1 MSQYQVR
8 HTITTITIP
17 GVPHNVQG
25 GVQANVQLPTVLQ
38 ERPPAEV
45 WIQEEMLNQV
55 KFFVDK
61 QEGSCEFSYR
71 TSFSSS
77 PKFLFSATRKTA
89 KTSQS
94 RSVTLLMTKNA
105 RIFLMR

>member
-1 MSQYQVR
+1 MQIVQILMSQYQVR
-8 HTITTITIP
+8 HTITAITIP

-55 KFFVDK
+55 KVFWGEFVKKLPINWEGSGK
-61 QEGSCEFSYR
+61 QE
-71 TSFSSS
+71 
-77 PKFLFSATRKTA
+77 
-89 KTSQS
+89 
-94 RSVTLLMTKNA
+94 
-105 RIFLMR
+105 